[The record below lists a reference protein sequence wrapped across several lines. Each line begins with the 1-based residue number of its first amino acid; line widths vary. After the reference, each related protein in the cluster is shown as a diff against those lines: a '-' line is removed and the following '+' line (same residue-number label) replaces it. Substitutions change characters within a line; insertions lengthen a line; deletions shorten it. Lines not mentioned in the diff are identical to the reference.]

1 MASGAVWH
9 CWPPS
14 EGAKVIVADYG
25 VAADGSEPSSE
36 VADEVVAEITA
47 AGGEAVAVAGDVS
60 ARWRAARRS
69 STSPS
74 TRYGSIDGVVCVA
87 GILRERMLFNMT
99 EEEFDD
105 VVRVH
110 LKGTFTLYRAASAV
124 MRKQESGGSLVGF
137 TSGVWAL
144 GSTAQANYA
153 AAKGGIV
160 CMTYAAALG
169 LARYGVRANCIA
181 PIARTRMSANVPFG
195 LAENGDPEDVAPMVV
210 YLLGDAAKDVTGQV
224 YTAVGNKIAVW
235 SQPTRAAGDVQR
247 RALDARGD
255 RRAPGRHDRHR
266 APAAAGSRP
275 RRCAAPRRAARSRMP
290 EPVARV
296 ELPADD
302 DAFRAGRARLAGRRT
317 SSASSPSC
325 AARGGP
331 GDEEVGF
338 DIRVAW
344 ERLLGDAGW
353 IGLGWPV
360 EHGGRGASVSQ
371 QIIWAEEYSRFEAPA
386 RVNHMGENLL
396 APTLIAYATPELCA
410 RFLPGIAAGTERWC
424 QGYSEPDAGS
434 DLANVK
440 TRAELD
446 GDEWVI
452 NGQKVWT
459 SLAHVSHWCFV
470 VARTEPGS
478 QRHKG
483 LSFLLVPMDQ
493 PGVEIR
499 PIVQITGGGEF
510 NETFFSDARTDADLI
525 VGAVGDGW
533 AVAMGLL
540 GFERGISTLAQ
551 QVGFER
557 ELLHTRRAGPAARAS
572 TDDPVIRQRLA
583 AAHTGLQLM
592 RWNAQR
598 SMSHK
603 GVPGPEASIS
613 KLFWGTWH
621 RDLGELMIDIL
632 GADGQICPDGEGDPD
647 AEYPLS
653 LEQKLFLFT
662 RSDTIY
668 GGSNEIQRNVLAERV
683 LGLPR

>member
-1 MASGAVWH
+1 
-9 CWPPS
+9 
-14 EGAKVIVADYG
+14 
-25 VAADGSEPSSE
+25 
-36 VADEVVAEITA
+36 
-47 AGGEAVAVAGDVS
+47 
-60 ARWRAARRS
+60 
-69 STSPS
+69 
-74 TRYGSIDGVVCVA
+74 
-87 GILRERMLFNMT
+87 
-99 EEEFDD
+99 
-105 VVRVH
+105 
-110 LKGTFTLYRAASAV
+110 
-124 MRKQESGGSLVGF
+124 
-137 TSGVWAL
+137 
-144 GSTAQANYA
+144 
-153 AAKGGIV
+153 
-160 CMTYAAALG
+160 
-169 LARYGVRANCIA
+169 
-181 PIARTRMSANVPFG
+181 
-195 LAENGDPEDVAPMVV
+195 
-210 YLLGDAAKDVTGQV
+210 
-224 YTAVGNKIAVW
+224 
-235 SQPTRAAGDVQR
+235 
-247 RALDARGD
+247 
-255 RRAPGRHDRHR
+255 
-266 APAAAGSRP
+266 
-275 RRCAAPRRAARSRMP
+275 MP
-290 EPVARV
+290 DVARV

-302 DAFRAGRARLAGRRT
+302 EAFRAVVREWLGAHVVGEFAELKG
-317 SSASSPSC
+317 
-325 AARGGP
+325 RGGP

-344 ERLLGDAGW
+344 EQLLGQAGW

-371 QIIWAEEYSRFEAPA
+371 QIIWAEEYTRFQAPA

-396 APTLIAYATPELCA
+396 APTLIAYATPEVCA

-440 TRAELD
+440 TRAVLD
-446 GDEWVI
+446 GDEWVV

-470 VARTEPGS
+470 VARTEAGS
-478 QRHKG
+478 ERHKG

-493 PGVEIR
+493 PGVEVR

-510 NETFFSDARTDADLI
+510 NETFFSDARTPADLI
-525 VGAVGDGW
+525 VGAPGEGW

-557 ELLHTRRAGPAARAS
+557 ELQHTLELARARGL
-572 TDDPVIRQRLA
+572 DRDPVIRQRLA
-583 AAHTGLQLM
+583 AAHTGLQLLK
-592 RWNAQR
+592 WNASR
-598 SMSHK
+598 SMNAK

-621 RDLGELMIDIL
+621 RDLGELIMDIM
-632 GADGQICPDGEGDPD
+632 GPDAQVCPPAAADPD